1 MPSPKPLSG
10 IFRQKMESL
19 PIDKSR
25 IPMANIGLIEKKVF
39 QRTTHLQSFKE
50 GLAQNVGDL

>member
-1 MPSPKPLSG
+1 
-10 IFRQKMESL
+10 MESL

-25 IPMANIGLIEKKVF
+25 IPVANIGFIEKKVF
-39 QRTTHLQSFKE
+39 QRTTHPPSFNE